1 MGGCERFLTCVC
13 ASRRFEVSS
22 VQLRLW
28 HQVGVQQAPEEQAWP
43 EVGGERRRPQVGG
56 TFESLV
62 LIVTF
67 LSTDDKPGKPGAVPW
82 SSGFSGG
89 KFGHLSNP
97 VSPPSDDG
105 GILDEV
111 QAMRVASYAELC
123 CH

>member
-1 MGGCERFLTCVC
+1 MWMEVCERALTCVC

-28 HQVGVQQAPEEQAWP
+28 HQMGVQQAPEEQAWP

-67 LSTDDKPGKPGAVPW
+67 SREGRNLRLPLRFRLRPQGPCRVGTGESGIVLERTD
-82 SSGFSGG
+82 
-89 KFGHLSNP
+89 
-97 VSPPSDDG
+97 
-105 GILDEV
+105 ET
-111 QAMRVASYAELC
+111 QT
-123 CH
+123 

>member
-1 MGGCERFLTCVC
+1 M
-13 ASRRFEVSS
+13 SS

-82 SSGFSGG
+82 SGGFSGG
-89 KFGHLSNP
+89 KLGHLSNP

>member
-1 MGGCERFLTCVC
+1 MP
-13 ASRRFEVSS
+13 S

-89 KFGHLSNP
+89 KLGHLSNP
-97 VSPPSDDG
+97 VSHLMG
-105 GILDEV
+105 V
-111 QAMRVASYAELC
+111 YWMRSGPCVWLLMLSCVATSL
-123 CH
+123 